1 MLLPMPRTA
10 VALLLLLVACGDG
23 GQTASPPS
31 PSPQATIEP
40 EDSVDAE
47 EPEEEPPPSEECTD
61 ETITG
66 AVEVTIRQNDNA
78 FSPAC
83 LIVLGGQG
91 LEILNRGETLHNF
104 TIEGSQVS
112 LDTRPGKATRTEALA
127 GVLEPGTHKFICKY
141 HFAEGMRGEITLTEA
156 G

>member
-1 MLLPMPRTA
+1 MLTGVARILVTLLP
-10 VALLLLLVACGDG
+10 LLLAGCGNG
-23 GQTASPPS
+23 GETTSTPS
-31 PSPQATIEP
+31 PTPQATVEP
-40 EDSVDAE
+40 SETETVEA
-47 EPEEEPPPSEECTD
+47 PPPVLECTD

-66 AVEVTIRQNDNA
+66 NIEVTIRQTDNE
-78 FSPAC
+78 FSPSC

-104 TIEGSQVS
+104 SVEGTQVD
-112 LDTRPGKATRTEALA
+112 LDTRPGEATRTEALA

-141 HFAEGMRGEITLTEA
+141 HAAQGMRGEITLTEA